1 MRRSRKGMKSG
12 MKDFEAKTSPRQ
24 KMDTES
30 WFIECYR
37 NNQGHPLRTLVHLY
51 KGNYHKFVLAV
62 ICFFAKHAC
71 VWVLPIITANII
83 NDVTSHNPD
92 TFRNI
97 IFYSILEAGLILL
110 NIPMNYLYTSYK
122 SLATRYAETGLRKAL
137 IRKLQQ
143 LSISYH
149 VETQSGRLQSKIM
162 RDVEAVEGLSTQLFL
177 SILNIALNI
186 GVALVVTISK
196 SRIVFIFFL
205 LTTPVAAI
213 TMVTF
218 RNIMKKRNT
227 EFRKEMEE
235 TSARV
240 MEMVELVPVT
250 RAHAL
255 EDEEVAK
262 MSGQLFAVA
271 EKGYKLDLIQALFG
285 SVGWAVFQIFQV
297 ICLAFTGYLAIGGKI
312 QAGDITLYQS
322 YFATVVNQVSSIVTL
337 LPTIGKGIE
346 SVNSIGEVLLSED
359 IEDNEGKEKLEQVT
373 GTFDFEDVCFHY
385 KNNEHNVLNHL
396 NLHVKSGETIALV
409 GESGAG
415 KSTILNL
422 VIGFNQAESGKVL
435 IDGKD
440 ISKID
445 LRTYRKHLAVVPQTS
460 ILFSG
465 TIRDN
470 ITYGCENVSEEELQK
485 VIKAANLSDL
495 IASLPKGLDTMVGE
509 HGGKLSGGQRQRIS
523 IARAL
528 IRDPK
533 VIVLDEA
540 TSALDS
546 ISEKLIQ
553 QALNNLTEGRTT
565 FIVAHRLSTIRDAD
579 RIAVIADGRCAEY
592 GTYEELMALQGE
604 FYQLKQIQS

>member
-1 MRRSRKGMKSG
+1 
-12 MKDFEAKTSPRQ
+12 MKDFEAKTSPKK

-37 NNQGHPLRTLVHLY
+37 KNQGHPLRTLMHLY
-51 KGNYHKFVLAV
+51 KGNYHKFVMAV

-83 NDVTSHNPD
+83 NDVTAHNPD

-186 GVALVVTISK
+186 GVALVVTI
-196 SRIVFIFFL
+196 IVFIFFL

-255 EDEEVAK
+255 EDEEVSK

-337 LPTIGKGIE
+337 LPTIAKGIE

-359 IEDNEGKEKLEQVT
+359 IENNEGKEKLEQVT

-396 NLHVKSGETIALV
+396 NLHVKAGETIALV

-422 VIGFNQAESGKVL
+422 VIGFHQAESGKVL

-440 ISKID
+440 LSKID

-470 ITYGCENVSEEELQK
+470 ITYGCENVSEEELQN

-579 RIAVIADGRCAEY
+579 RIAVIADGHCTEY
-592 GTYEELMALQGE
+592 GTYDELMALKGE

>member
-1 MRRSRKGMKSG
+1 
-12 MKDFEAKTSPRQ
+12 MKDFEAKTAPRQ

-51 KGNYHKFVLAV
+51 KGNYHKFVMAV

-97 IFYSILEAGLILL
+97 IFYSILEVGLILL

-196 SRIVFIFFL
+196 SRIVFVFFL

-262 MSGQLFAVA
+262 MSGQLFTVA

-337 LPTIGKGIE
+337 LPTIAKGIE

-359 IEDNEGKEKLEQVT
+359 IEDNEGKEKLDKVT
-373 GTFDFEDVCFHY
+373 GNFDFEDVCFHY
-385 KNNEHNVLNHL
+385 KNNEHMVLNHL
-396 NLHVKSGETIALV
+396 KLHVKAGETIALV

-422 VIGFNQAESGKVL
+422 VIGFNQADSGKVL

-440 ISKID
+440 ISRID

-579 RIAVIADGRCAEY
+579 RIAVIADGHCAEY
-592 GTYEELMALQGE
+592 GTYEELMALHGE

>member
-1 MRRSRKGMKSG
+1 MEN
-12 MKDFEAKTSPRQ
+12 FERKTSP
-24 KMDTES
+24 KNGIDTEN
-30 WFIECYR
+30 WFIESYR
-37 NNQGHPLRTLVHLY
+37 RYKGHPIRILIALY
-51 KGNYHKFVLAV
+51 KGNYHKFVMAV
-62 ICFFAKHAC
+62 ICFFIKHAC

-83 NDVTSHNPD
+83 NDVTQKNPD
-92 TFRNI
+92 TVRNI
-97 IFYSILEAGLILL
+97 WISAALEIGLIAL

-143 LSISYH
+143 LSIAYH

-162 RDVEAVEGLSTQLFL
+162 RDVEAVETLSTQMFL

-186 GVALVVTISK
+186 GVALVVTASK
-196 SRIVFIFFL
+196 SKIVFVFFL

-213 TMVTF
+213 TMVSF
-218 RNIMKKRNT
+218 RSVMKKRNT

-255 EDEEVAK
+255 EDEEVHK
-262 MSGQLFAVA
+262 MSGQLFTVA
-271 EKGYKLDLIQALFG
+271 EKGYKLDLVQALFG
-285 SVGWAVFQIFQV
+285 SVGWAVFQVFQV
-297 ICLAFTGYLAIGGKI
+297 VCLAFTGYLALRGRIM
-312 QAGDITLYQS
+312 AGDITLYQS
-322 YFATVVNQVSSIVTL
+322 YFATVVNQVSAIVTL
-337 LPTIGKGIE
+337 LPTIAKGIE

-359 IEDNEGKEKLEQVT
+359 VEQNEGKKQLEDVT
-373 GTFDFEDVCFHY
+373 GIFDFEDVSFHY
-385 KNNEHNVLNHL
+385 KNSDKPVLNHL
-396 NLHVKSGETIALV
+396 NLHVKQGETIALV

-415 KSTILNL
+415 KSTVLNL
-422 VIGFNQAESGKVL
+422 VIGFHLADGGKVL
-435 IDGKD
+435 LDGND
-440 ISKID
+440 MRKID

-465 TIRDN
+465 TIREN
-470 ITYGCENVSEEELQK
+470 ITYGNEHVSDEELER
-485 VIKAANLSDL
+485 VIKAANLTDL
-495 IASLPKGLDTMVGE
+495 MESLPNGIDTMVGE
-509 HGGKLSGGQRQRIS
+509 HGGKLSGGQRQRIA

-528 IRDPK
+528 IRDPE

-553 QALNNLTEGRTT
+553 EALENLTKGRTT

-579 RIAVIADGRCAEY
+579 KIAVLADGHCVEY
-592 GTYEELMALQGE
+592 GTFEELMARKGE
-604 FYQLKQIQS
+604 FYRMKMIQS

>member
-1 MRRSRKGMKSG
+1 MKGILAA

-24 KMDTES
+24 KMDTEN

-37 NNQGHPLRTLVHLY
+37 KNQGHPLRTLVWLY
-51 KGNYHKFVLAV
+51 KGNYHKFVMAV

-92 TFRNI
+92 TARNI
-97 IFYSILEAGLILL
+97 ILYGILETGLILL

-149 VETQSGRLQSKIM
+149 VETRSGRLQSKIM

-186 GVALVVTISK
+186 GVALAVTISK
-196 SRIVFIFFL
+196 SRIVFVFFL

-262 MSGQLFAVA
+262 MSGQLFTVA

-297 ICLAFTGYLAIGGKI
+297 ICLAFTGYLAFHGKI

-337 LPTIGKGIE
+337 LPTIAKGIE

-373 GTFDFEDVCFHY
+373 GIFDFKDVCFHY
-385 KNNEHNVLNHL
+385 KNNEHKVLNHL
-396 NLHVKSGETIALV
+396 NLHVDAGETIALV

-422 VIGFNQAESGKVL
+422 VIGFNQAESGEVL

-470 ITYGCENVSEEELQK
+470 ITYGCENVSDEELDK
-485 VIKAANLSDL
+485 VIHAANLSEL

-553 QALNNLTEGRTT
+553 QALNNLTKGRTT

-579 RIAVIADGRCAEY
+579 KIAVIADGHCAEY
-592 GTYEELMALQGE
+592 GTYDELMALKGE
-604 FYQLKQIQS
+604 FYQLKKMQS

>member
-24 KMDTES
+24 KMDIES

-83 NDVTSHNPD
+83 NDVTSHNPY

-262 MSGQLFAVA
+262 MSGQLFSVA

-337 LPTIGKGIE
+337 LPTIAKGIE

-445 LRTYRKHLAVVPQTS
+445 LRTYRKHLAVVPQ
-460 ILFSG
+460 
-465 TIRDN
+465 IRDN